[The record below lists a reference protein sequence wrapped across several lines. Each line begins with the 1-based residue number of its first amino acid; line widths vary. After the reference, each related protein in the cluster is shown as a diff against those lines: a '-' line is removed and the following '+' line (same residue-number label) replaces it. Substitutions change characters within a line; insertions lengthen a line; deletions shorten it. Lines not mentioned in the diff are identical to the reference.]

1 MDEIND
7 LRREILHEFMQK
19 VSYDVGDLIMR
30 APRSIR
36 PAAVAIIQACLS
48 AEISTMSQE
57 DHEKFEAVLKHVE
70 IVTLPTEMDP
80 RKNN

>member
-1 MDEIND
+1 MDKRDREHELLTELGQEI
-7 LRREILHEFMQK
+7 
-19 VSYDVGDLIMR
+19 SYTIGDYIMSFSR
-30 APRSIR
+30 PVR

-48 AEISTMSQE
+48 AEISTMSEE
-57 DHEKFEAVLKHVE
+57 DHEKFEAILKHVE

>member
-1 MDEIND
+1 MDELND
-7 LRREILHEFMQK
+7 LRREILHKFMQK

-30 APRSIR
+30 VPRSIR
-36 PAAVAIIQACLS
+36 PAAVAVMQAWVS
-48 AEISTMSQE
+48 AEVATMPAE
-57 DHEKFEAVLKHVE
+57 DREIYDETIKRLE